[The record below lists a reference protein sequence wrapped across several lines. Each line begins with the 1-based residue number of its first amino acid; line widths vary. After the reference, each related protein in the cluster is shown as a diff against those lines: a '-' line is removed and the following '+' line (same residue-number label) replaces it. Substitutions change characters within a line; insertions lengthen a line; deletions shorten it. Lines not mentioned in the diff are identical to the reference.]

1 MFVVVH
7 DIFISDIWFSV
18 VVMVV
23 AGVVCGLCIG
33 WSYGVVTEQAAYRSW
48 ILFNVSFVVMLF
60 ALGAA
65 SVLVFEPT
73 TTIAFLIEED
83 EPPGDLIA
91 QALPTTLA
99 FTAVAAVAIS
109 ILFGRTWA
117 HFGAVLVTS
126 IVLVALLGLNVSVI
140 GLVDIPTDSLYL
152 IAELFGLI
160 LLLDLVLAVVFVILE
175 RKTLSATEAPS
186 ERQSLP

>member
-1 MFVVVH
+1 
-7 DIFISDIWFSV
+7 
-18 VVMVV
+18 MVV

-48 ILFNVSFVVMLF
+48 ILFNVSFVMLF

-65 SVLVFEPT
+65 PVLVFEPT

-91 QALPTTLA
+91 QALPMTLA